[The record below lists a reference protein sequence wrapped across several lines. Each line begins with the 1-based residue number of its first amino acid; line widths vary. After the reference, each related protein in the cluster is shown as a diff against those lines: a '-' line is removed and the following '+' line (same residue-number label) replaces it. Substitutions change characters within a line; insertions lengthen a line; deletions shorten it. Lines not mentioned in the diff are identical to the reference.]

1 MEAWLSPLAK
11 WLFASQP
18 TSPVTA
24 ASDMPSQGPTN
35 TLANEPTEAPSVLQQ
50 DAIGSTPHK
59 AHVPA
64 AAQDERAHSLINN
77 SPVYPVKTAPDVAR
91 HPGTQPSDNLLPD
104 HSLDSNAAAAP
115 ASRATTC
122 ASTSADPPQQRHQ
135 DYKDLSQPSSQDGPG
150 SEQKKLNLRSITRA
164 IEWIINVSKSSEATT
179 RVDDSANVGGPSK
192 DPDTTSDIKS
202 RRKSKYKHRPQPAAP
217 PRPTISRTR
226 LKVFVGTWNMMGQMP
241 NIRDGLTGFL
251 DLQNHAHQHTNS
263 RDTDAPHPD
272 HRSACDAYP
281 HTDYDNEDGATETK
295 ERRRKRRPSNLI
307 TKIRREAH
315 HGPQENYPA
324 NSPSSAH
331 LVETPCSECLPSNVT
346 PGILKTPFLE
356 MNAGAPYH
364 IIAINTQEC
373 EREIRE
379 AVLFPSKT
387 AWEKH
392 LQVSLGQD
400 YVMIKAETMAALHM
414 AVFIWKPIED
424 LVSAVDSSTVAT
436 GIGGIVGNKGAVAIS
451 VYLGST
457 SFLFVNAHLTAH
469 QSNTQARNSDY
480 KRIIQE
486 LQLNDAPKSSPRG
499 WHFRGDM
506 KLRRH
511 YDYPPVGLPQKSFH
525 NAVNTKASG
534 GGPEK
539 RVSREDLD
547 TNAATT
553 PALPK
558 HGGIAG
564 EYEHKGHP
572 SKTNG
577 GDSSSV
583 ATSKAASDITEQF
596 DYTFWAGDLNY
607 RVDLSRAEAEDCI
620 HRGDLKTMLAHDQ
633 LSTQM
638 AAGSVFEGF
647 MEAPIQFKPT
657 YKFDP
662 LIPVSDNRLRKMR
675 EKTIRG
681 RPRSMMNIHSEARA
695 PAASSTPSPGSPLY
709 KLESNKSCP
718 TLVLKANIGGVG
730 PMPWRV
736 PSSKEPMEDDDPIRM
751 EASGDEGVVS
761 PLPSDS
767 EEGGA
772 DSSKARAHKLTRRLS
787 VSRAIQS
794 VRRRRSALLESL
806 DSYHQPRQA
815 SEETMVHL
823 LDPKTSKP
831 ITSFQENAS
840 NISVCSEPS
849 PQRHTPTESR
859 ALFVSSPLTSNA
871 VSPFENM
878 GEQERGVS
886 PLRSITISD
895 DKPLTEEQEREL
907 ERQRLLRLVRY
918 DTSSK
923 QRVPSWTDRI
933 LWKSTGGN
941 LYLPAEIGDDSRSG
955 ATSRSG
961 RGWSLMRKSKAKI
974 AAKSPLSSSQY
985 EQGDPGTHPD
995 HGQSE
1000 LSSVPVGGGG
1010 FGQGSILKPSKKTT
1024 MEAGSGKPGLLES
1037 IRMEIQSHTAK
1048 GSYQRNERHDAG
1060 AHYLLSEEDEAR
1072 DAVLV
1077 KQYTAHHEMGLFSD
1091 HRPVTAV
1098 FAVRFDWNLTDRG
1111 VIGGGALRGGEG
1123 PSRWS
1128 PLGKVLERMP
1138 K

>member
-1 MEAWLSPLAK
+1 MS
-11 WLFASQP
+11 
-18 TSPVTA
+18 
-24 ASDMPSQGPTN
+24 
-35 TLANEPTEAPSVLQQ
+35 APDATPQAGCDLQQ
-50 DAIGSTPHK
+50 D
-59 AHVPA
+59 
-64 AAQDERAHSLINN
+64 
-77 SPVYPVKTAPDVAR
+77 VK
-91 HPGTQPSDNLLPD
+91 
-104 HSLDSNAAAAP
+104 
-115 ASRATTC
+115 
-122 ASTSADPPQQRHQ
+122 
-135 DYKDLSQPSSQDGPG
+135 
-150 SEQKKLNLRSITRA
+150 
-164 IEWIINVSKSSEATT
+164 
-179 RVDDSANVGGPSK
+179 
-192 DPDTTSDIKS
+192 
-202 RRKSKYKHRPQPAAP
+202 
-217 PRPTISRTR
+217 
-226 LKVFVGTWNMMGQMP
+226 
-241 NIRDGLTGFL
+241 
-251 DLQNHAHQHTNS
+251 
-263 RDTDAPHPD
+263 
-272 HRSACDAYP
+272 
-281 HTDYDNEDGATETK
+281 ETK
-295 ERRRKRRPSNLI
+295 ERKRKRRPSNLI
-307 TKIRREAH
+307 TKIRREAQH
-315 HGPQENYPA
+315 SSQGNLPTS
-324 NSPSSAH
+324 SPSSAH
-331 LVETPCSECLPSNVT
+331 LAEAPCSELLRSDMT

-392 LQVSLGQD
+392 LQASLGQD
-400 YVMIKAETMAALHM
+400 YVLIKTETMAALHI

-469 QSNTQARNSDY
+469 QSNTQARNNDY

-525 NAVNTKASG
+525 NATNAKKTSEGEPVKHGSH
-534 GGPEK
+534 E
-539 RVSREDLD
+539 VLEV
-547 TNAATT
+547 NAATA
-553 PALPK
+553 PHSPV
-558 HGGIAG
+558 H
-564 EYEHKGHP
+564 
-572 SKTNG
+572 G

-583 ATSKAASDITEQF
+583 ATSKASTDITEQF

-620 HRGDLKTMLAHDQ
+620 HKGDLKTMLAHDQ
-633 LSTQM
+633 LSIQRT
-638 AAGSVFEGF
+638 AGLVFDGF
-647 MEAPIQFKPT
+647 MEAPIHFKPT

-675 EKTIRG
+675 ENTMKG
-681 RPRSMMNIHSEARA
+681 RPRSMMNIHSEAKA
-695 PAASSTPSPGSPLY
+695 SAASSAPSPGSPLY

-718 TLVLKANIGGVG
+718 TLVLQANMGDVR
-730 PMPWRV
+730 PMPWKV
-736 PSSKEPMEDDDPIRM
+736 PLSKESLGDHHSTGAD
-751 EASGDEGVVS
+751 ANGDEGRVI

-767 EEGGA
+767 DEGGA
-772 DSSKARAHKLTRRLS
+772 EYSKARARRLTRRLS
-787 VSRAIQS
+787 VSKAIQT

-806 DSYHQPRQA
+806 DLYHQPRQP

-823 LDPKTSKP
+823 VDPKTNVL
-831 ITSFQENAS
+831 IATFQDSAS
-840 NISVCSEPS
+840 NSSVSSEPS
-849 PQRHTPTESR
+849 PQRHTPTEGR
-859 ALFVSSPLTSNA
+859 ALFVSSPLTSNT
-871 VSPFENM
+871 VSPFENI
-878 GEQERGVS
+878 GEQESGVS

-955 ATSRSG
+955 AHLRGG
-961 RGWSLMRKSKAKI
+961 RGWSLMRKGRSKI
-974 AAKSPLSSSQY
+974 AAKSPLSSAQD
-985 EQGDPGTHPD
+985 EQPD
-995 HGQSE
+995 LRTETDQGQTE
-1000 LSSVPVGGGG
+1000 PSSVPASGGGVE
-1010 FGQGSILKPSKKTT
+1010 QGSILKPSKKSPT
-1024 MEAGSGKPGLLES
+1024 EVGSGGKPGLFES
-1037 IRMEIQSHTAK
+1037 LRMEIQSHTAK
-1048 GSYQRNERHDAG
+1048 GSSRRNERHDGG

-1077 KQYTAHHEMGLFSD
+1077 KQYTAHHDMGLFSD

-1111 VIGGGALRGGEG
+1111 VIGGGALQGGEG

-1128 PLGKVLERMP
+1128 PLGKMLERMP
-1138 K
+1138 R

>member
-1 MEAWLSPLAK
+1 MDAWLTPLAK
-11 WLFASQP
+11 WLFASQ
-18 TSPVTA
+18 PVTA

-35 TLANEPTEAPSVLQQ
+35 ALANEPAEAPSVLKQ
-50 DAIGSTPHK
+50 DVIGHTVHQT
-59 AHVPA
+59 HVPA
-64 AAQDERAHSLINN
+64 AAQDEPSDSLID
-77 SPVYPVKTAPDVAR
+77 SGPVHPVKIAPDVATN
-91 HPGTQPSDNLLPD
+91 PGTPPSDKVQPD
-104 HSLDSNAAAAP
+104 HSMNNSTIAAP
-115 ASRATTC
+115 ASSATTC
-122 ASTSADPPQQRHQ
+122 ASTAADLQQRSQ
-135 DYKDLSQPSSQDGPG
+135 DYRDLSQPSSQDAPG

-164 IEWIINVSKSSEATT
+164 IEWIISASKSSEAAT
-179 RVDDSANVGGPSK
+179 RAEDTVNVGGPSK
-192 DPDTTSDIKS
+192 APDTTTDAKS
-202 RRKSKYKHRPQPAAP
+202 KRKSKNKHRSLPAPP

-226 LKVFVGTWNMMGQMP
+226 LKVFVGTWNMMGQIP

-251 DLQNHAHQHTNS
+251 DLQNHEQQHTHS
-263 RDTDAPHPD
+263 RDTDD
-272 HRSACDAYP
+272 P
-281 HTDYDNEDGATETK
+281 HTHHVSVPNATPYAGFNAEDDGMETK
-295 ERRRKRRPSNLI
+295 QRKWKRRPSNLI
-307 TKIRREAH
+307 TKIRRETH
-315 HGPQENYPA
+315 DSSLGNHSTSSPA
-324 NSPSSAH
+324 SA
-331 LVETPCSECLPSNVT
+331 LSGKSPCSNRLPCDAT

-392 LQVSLGQD
+392 LQASLGQD

-469 QSNTQARNSDY
+469 QNNTQARNNDY

-511 YDYPPVGLPQKSFH
+511 YDYPPVGPPQRSFH
-525 NAVNTKASG
+525 NAAVQKTC
-534 GGPEK
+534 GPEK
-539 RVSREDLD
+539 HGDREDLG
-547 TNAATT
+547 TNATTT
-553 PALPK
+553 PASPM
-558 HGGIAG
+558 HVGAGGH
-564 EYEHKGHP
+564 EHKGQYCQN
-572 SKTNG
+572 NG

-583 ATSKAASDITEQF
+583 ATSKAASDVTEQF

-620 HRGDLKTMLAHDQ
+620 QKGDLKR
-633 LSTQM
+633 
-638 AAGSVFEGF
+638 AAGAAFEGF

-662 LIPVSDNRLRKMR
+662 LVPVSDNRLRKMR
-675 EKTIRG
+675 EKTIKG
-681 RPRSMMNIHSEARA
+681 RPRSMMNIRSEAKA
-695 PAASSTPSPGSPLY
+695 SAASFTPTAGSSLY
-709 KLESNKSCP
+709 NLESNKSCP
-718 TLVLKANIGGVG
+718 TLALKANMIDAS
-730 PMPWRV
+730 V
-736 PSSKEPMEDDDPIRM
+736 PSSKEPPGDDDPIGVKAN
-751 EASGDEGVVS
+751 EDERRVG
-761 PLPSDS
+761 PPPSDS

-772 DSSKARAHKLTRRLS
+772 DPSKARARKLKRRLS
-787 VSRAIQS
+787 VSKAVQS

-806 DSYHQPRQA
+806 DMYHQPRQH

-823 LDPKTSKP
+823 VESQTNMPVA
-831 ITSFQENAS
+831 SFQDNAS
-840 NISVCSEPS
+840 SNSVCSEPS
-849 PQRHTPTESR
+849 PQRGTPTDNR
-859 ALFVSSPLTSNA
+859 ALFVSSPLTSNT
-871 VSPFENM
+871 VSPFENI
-878 GEQERGVS
+878 GEQETGVS
-886 PLRSITISD
+886 PLRSIMISD
-895 DKPLTEEQEREL
+895 DKPLTEEQEREV

-955 ATSRSG
+955 ANSRGG
-961 RGWSLMRKSKAKI
+961 RGWSLMRRTRS
-974 AAKSPLSSSQY
+974 AKSPVTSTLDAQV
-985 EQGDPGTHPD
+985 EPD
-995 HGQSE
+995 IHTEHGQSKP
-1000 LSSVPVGGGG
+1000 SSTPFSTGGLER
-1010 FGQGSILKPSKKTT
+1010 GSILKSSKKPAAET
-1024 MEAGSGKPGLLES
+1024 GSGKPGLFES
-1037 IRMEIQSHTAK
+1037 IKMELQSHTAK
-1048 GSYQRNERHDAG
+1048 GSPRKNERSDAG
-1060 AHYLLSEEDEAR
+1060 VSYQLSEEDEAR

-1077 KQYTAHHEMGLFSD
+1077 KQYTAHHDMGLFSD

-1111 VIGGGALRGGEG
+1111 VIGGGALQGGEG
-1123 PSRWS
+1123 TSRWS

-1138 K
+1138 Q